1 MAYNGLY
8 KTEAYITTGT
18 MPSLNTDA
26 MIVPF
31 NATVAVDVG
40 GGGTY
45 GLQYSLSPV
54 ANADG
59 SPILDSDAIWFDST
73 NMPTG
78 TAASMT
84 TAIIAPVARI
94 RLVVAAVT
102 DTITLQMQQG
112 MSTN

>member
-8 KTEAYITTGT
+8 KTAAYTTTGT

-31 NATVAVDVG
+31 NATVAVNVG

-45 GLQYSLSPV
+45 GMQYSLSPV

-59 SPILDSDAIWFDST
+59 TPIPDANAIWFNST

-94 RLVVAAVT
+94 RLVIASIS
-102 DTITLQMQQG
+102 DTITLQVQQG